1 MMTSIIDTTSNGGWD
16 QFVDLE
22 RGEEGII
29 RIEKGR
35 MLDFWGVD
43 KVMNDVDNTD
53 ERWLDEGW
61 MAEVVIGVNCESWSS
76 WSSWGSV
83 GDVVINPGEDRRGNI
98 VDIGEKSVLG
108 INWITMIFYY
118 GYNIMYWI
126 ISG

>member
-1 MMTSIIDTTSNGGWD
+1 MMTSVIDTTSNCGWD

-22 RGEEGII
+22 CGEEGII

-43 KVMNDVDNTD
+43 KVMFDVDHTD
-53 ERWLDEGW
+53 DRWLDEGW
-61 MAEVVIGVNCESWSS
+61 MAEGVIGVNCES

-98 VDIGEKSVLG
+98 MDIGEKSVLG
-108 INWITMIFYY
+108 INWITMMFYY
-118 GYNIMYWI
+118 GYNIMDWI